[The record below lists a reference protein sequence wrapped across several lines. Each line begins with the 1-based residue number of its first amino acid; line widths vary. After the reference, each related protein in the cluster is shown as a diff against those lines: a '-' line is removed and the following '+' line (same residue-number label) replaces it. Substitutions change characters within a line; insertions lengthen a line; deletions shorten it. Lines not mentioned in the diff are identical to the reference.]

1 MQPWLFG
8 EPPLNRVRGPLYIPT
23 PWDVGVAATSR
34 PTTMTSLCR
43 TLRARSTT
51 MKAMR
56 STERLADAS
65 RRLTAPSS
73 QGRARL
79 MSITAEGTACGAMR
93 ALDLPE
99 TEAPHPG
106 VSSGG
111 VGVRVGKK
119 NGMPTGSGSRPSSA
133 SSGAV
138 EAECQ
143 QAAEAAHP
151 APARGRWKRN
161 ASRKRKPPIQ
171 RQLGGGG
178 RGMQA

>member
-1 MQPWLFG
+1 
-8 EPPLNRVRGPLYIPT
+8 
-23 PWDVGVAATSR
+23 
-34 PTTMTSLCR
+34 
-43 TLRARSTT
+43 
-51 MKAMR
+51 MR

-111 VGVRVGKK
+111 VEVRVGKK
-119 NGMPTGSGSRPSSA
+119 
-133 SSGAV
+133 
-138 EAECQ
+138 E
-143 QAAEAAHP
+143 
-151 APARGRWKRN
+151 RN

-171 RQLGGGG
+171 RQLGGSGI
-178 RGMQA
+178 GMPA